1 MPKMGKDMADKTV
14 NCEVLF
20 VGLMNPI
27 SIPLSTAV
35 SLKIPQG

>member
-1 MPKMGKDMADKTV
+1 V

-35 SLKIPQG
+35 SLKIPQGWGLPPDEG